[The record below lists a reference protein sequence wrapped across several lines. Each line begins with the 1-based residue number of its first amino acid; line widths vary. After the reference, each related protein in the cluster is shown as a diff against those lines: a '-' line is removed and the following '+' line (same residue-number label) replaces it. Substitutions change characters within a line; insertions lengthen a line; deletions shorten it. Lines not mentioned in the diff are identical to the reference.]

1 MNTTD
6 RISIITELAKRDTN
20 IGKTA
25 MMKFLYLLQTIY
37 SVPLGY
43 DFEIYTYGPYSQAV
57 MSDIEFADYTGS
69 IHISSVEYP
78 NGLNGY
84 QINATDSGK
93 DMVSKNQHVI
103 DSYNEAIKSVVGFFS
118 QRSAKELELY
128 STIVFVSSSFDKNG
142 WDESQEEICSTVKQ
156 IKPYF
161 TVEMISSAYGDLK
174 SHSFIKP

>member
-1 MNTTD
+1 MNTTE
-6 RISIITELAKRDTN
+6 RISIITELAKRDAN

-25 MMKFLYLLQTIY
+25 MMKFLYLLQTVY

-69 IHISSVEYP
+69 IYISPVEYP

-84 QINATDSGK
+84 RINATDSGK
-93 DMVSKNQHVI
+93 AIVSENQHVI
-103 DSYNEAIKSVVGFFS
+103 DLYDEAIKSVIGFFS
-118 QRSAKELELY
+118 QKSAKELELY
-128 STIVFVSSSFDKNG
+128 STIVFVSSSFVKNG

-156 IKPYF
+156 IKPHF
-161 TVEMISSAYGDLK
+161 TDEMISSAYVDLK
-174 SHSFIKP
+174 NHSLIRS